1 MKKFLLLL
9 AFVTLYSTSYSLD
22 TAKLDSLFSILEKN
36 DKAMGSLSIYKDG
49 KEEYSNSLGYENIE
63 NGAKA
68 TGKSEYRIG
77 SISKTF
83 TATIIMKLIESKKLT
98 LDTKLSKYY
107 PTIINADKITIKH
120 LLKHRSGIFSFTN
133 DEEYTEWM
141 EEPITKAEL
150 VKVIAEYPSVYEPN
164 SKADYSNSNYVLL
177 SLIAEDILKKDFAT
191 ILAEEI
197 TVPCK
202 LSNTYYGG
210 TIGSKSNEAQSY
222 YYVGEWEQTTE
233 TDMSVPMGAG
243 AVVSTA
249 SDLNKFLYCLF
260 NGKVVSEQ
268 SLKEMMTLED
278 RYGAGLFTVPYNDK
292 TAYGHTGGIDGFQ
305 SNAFYFPDE
314 KISITYLS
322 NGVAVPLNNILVGVL
337 KIYFGDEYELPVYAP
352 TIEVPTSELEQYVGT
367 YSSSAI
373 PMKMK
378 IFIQGD
384 ALYGQGTGQP
394 EFKLD
399 AFEKH
404 KFKFE
409 PASLTIE
416 FRPDSS
422 ELVIVQGG
430 GELVM
435 KKE

>member
-1 MKKFLLLL
+1 MKKILLLL
-9 AFVTLYSTSYSLD
+9 TFITLYSTSFSLD
-22 TAKLDSLFSILEKN
+22 TAKLDSLFVILEEN

-49 KEEYSNSLGYENIE
+49 EEVYSNSLGYENIE

-68 TGKSEYRIG
+68 TAKSEYRIG

-98 LDTKLSKYY
+98 LETKLGKYY
-107 PTIINADKITIKH
+107 PKIENSDKITIKH
-120 LLKHRSGIFSFTN
+120 LLKHRSGIFNFTN

-141 EEPITKAEL
+141 EEPISKEDLVDVIAEHPSSFKPDTKAE
-150 VKVIAEYPSVYEPN
+150 
-164 SKADYSNSNYVLL
+164 YSNSNYVLL
-177 SLIAEDILKKDFAT
+177 SFIAEDVLKKDFAT
-191 ILAEEI
+191 ILEEMI
-197 TVPCK
+197 TKPCK
-202 LSNTYYGG
+202 LDDTYYGG

-222 YYVGEWEQTTE
+222 TYTGEWLQATE

-243 AVVSTA
+243 AIVSTA

-260 NGKVVSEQ
+260 NGKVVSDAT
-268 SLKEMMTLED
+268 LKEMMNLED
-278 RYGAGLFTVPYNDK
+278 RFGAGLFTVPYRLK

-314 KISITYLS
+314 KMSLTYLS
-322 NGVAVPLNNILVGVL
+322 NGVAIPLNNILLGVL
-337 KIYFGDEYELPVYAP
+337 SIYFGDEYELPVFAP
-352 TIEVPTSELEQYVGT
+352 AIEVPTAQLEQYVGV
-367 YSSSAI
+367 YSSTAI
-373 PMKMK
+373 PMKMN
-378 IFIQGD
+378 IFIED
-384 ALYGQGTGQP
+384 NVLYGQGTGQAKFP
-394 EFKLD
+394 LE

-409 PASLTIE
+409 PAMLTIE
-416 FRPDSS
+416 FRPEST